1 MRDTQSINYNEFY
14 FNTIF
19 LILSYTNY
27 QYLGLIIPQ
36 ELMKLF

>member
-1 MRDTQSINYNEFY
+1 MRDTQSINSFY
-14 FNTIF
+14 FNTFF

-27 QYLGLIIPQ
+27 RYLGVIIPQ